1 MQQVGGVRLLHVLR
15 AKRLG
20 EKINMKMLQLFR
32 LLILLTFLSPIISNT
47 RLYIM
52 CVQYFDCRHD
62 VLFFMRLRNTVH
74 RKTALEILN

>member
-1 MQQVGGVRLLHVLR
+1 MQQVGGVTLLHVLR

-32 LLILLTFLSPIISNT
+32 LLILLTLLTLIILKT

-62 VLFFMRLRNTVH
+62 VLFFMRLHN
-74 RKTALEILN
+74 I